1 MMTTLFRIVLIIA
14 SVGTF
19 AVIVQK
25 IRRSR
30 MRIED
35 SIFWVILCL
44 MFVVF
49 ALFPRV
55 ADTLAA
61 MLGIYSTANFLF
73 LFTIFI
79 LIMKLFSMS
88 ITISVLETKLKELAQ
103 NEALEKHEVQN
114 EKEEDIY
121 KKFRKKLKKHQKK
134 EALKP
139 F

>member
-103 NEALEKHEVQN
+103 NEALEKYEVQN
-114 EKEEDIY
+114 EKEEE
-121 KKFRKKLKKHQKK
+121 K
-134 EALKP
+134 
-139 F
+139 

>member
-1 MMTTLFRIVLIIA
+1 MMTTLFRVVLIVA

-25 IRRSR
+25 IRRSK

-35 SIFWVILCL
+35 SIFWVILCF

-49 ALFPRV
+49 ALFPKV
-55 ADTLAA
+55 ADTLAS

-103 NEALEKHEVQN
+103 SKALESNERQN
-114 EKEEDIY
+114 EQKEDI
-121 KKFRKKLKKHQKK
+121 
-134 EALKP
+134 
-139 F
+139 